1 MSVYT
6 KLSPSS
12 LMSSTTYIMTQIDP
26 DLRNI
31 KGTSDIVVL
40 VDKAY
45 LRKVPVTENMI
56 QAGPNQSRS
65 MRKNKGK
72 KNKPNDIIWKQIR
85 LSKMVPWYIDLISI
99 LVDKKGNWFTAKP
112 TLKFTISHL
121 SFTCCNLKRLK
132 WNILK
137 HNTIYRRGKLIC
149 WHTDSAYFY

>member
-72 KNKPNDIIWKQIR
+72 KNKPNDII
-85 LSKMVPWYIDLISI
+85 
-99 LVDKKGNWFTAKP
+99 
-112 TLKFTISHL
+112 
-121 SFTCCNLKRLK
+121 
-132 WNILK
+132 
-137 HNTIYRRGKLIC
+137 
-149 WHTDSAYFY
+149 

>member
-26 DLRNI
+26 DLRNT

-45 LRKVPVTENMI
+45 LRKVPVTENMF
-56 QAGPNQSRS
+56 QAGANQSRS

-72 KNKPNDIIWKQIR
+72 KK
-85 LSKMVPWYIDLISI
+85 
-99 LVDKKGNWFTAKP
+99 
-112 TLKFTISHL
+112 TI
-121 SFTCCNLKRLK
+121 
-132 WNILK
+132 
-137 HNTIYRRGKLIC
+137 
-149 WHTDSAYFY
+149 

>member
-26 DLRNI
+26 DLRNT

-45 LRKVPVTENMI
+45 LRKVPVTENMF
-56 QAGPNQSRS
+56 QAGANQSRS

-72 KNKPNDIIWKQIR
+72 KNNII
-85 LSKMVPWYIDLISI
+85 
-99 LVDKKGNWFTAKP
+99 
-112 TLKFTISHL
+112 
-121 SFTCCNLKRLK
+121 
-132 WNILK
+132 
-137 HNTIYRRGKLIC
+137 
-149 WHTDSAYFY
+149 